1 MPLIISKIELKLK
14 WTRYCVLAA
23 TGADNVND
31 NDDDNNIIFTINDIK
46 LYVPVVTFKDQFVRI
61 NIKQK
66 LRIKIRQMSSEFFS
80 NQILLESRYYLF

>member
-31 NDDDNNIIFTINDIK
+31 NDDDDNIIFTINDIK
-46 LYVPVVTFKDQFVRI
+46 LYVPVVTFKDQFI
-61 NIKQK
+61 GMNIKQK
-66 LRIKIRQMSSEFFS
+66 LRTKIRQMSSEIFS

>member
-1 MPLIISKIELKLK
+1 MKLK

>member
-46 LYVPVVTFKDQFVRI
+46 LYVPVVTFKDQFVRM

>member
-1 MPLIISKIELKLK
+1 MKLK

-46 LYVPVVTFKDQFVRI
+46 LYVPVVTFKDQFVRM

>member
-1 MPLIISKIELKLK
+1 MKLK

-23 TGADNVND
+23 TGADNVSD

-46 LYVPVVTFKDQFVRI
+46 LYVPVVIFKDQFVRM